1 MDGIFLIVEVVLG
14 AAACVLLVPSLV
26 FAIEIVAA
34 SFAASAAVSG
44 RMQADVPSPSQA
56 TPLPD
61 DPSERASVAVIMPA
75 HDEAS
80 GIAAAMASVLP
91 QLHRGDRLLVVAD
104 NCSDDT
110 ARIARELGAEVLERV
125 DATRRGKGYAL
136 DAGVRH
142 LASAPPGIVVMVDA
156 DCTLHA
162 RALDG
167 IVRMANRRA
176 RPVQALYLM
185 HALPGAGLR
194 TRMAEFAWAV
204 RNHARPLGLR
214 RLGLPCQ
221 LMGTGMAF
229 PWALIVEAGLASG
242 HLVEDLQLGLA
253 LTADGAA
260 PQFCAEALVTSTFPD
275 RAEAA
280 ATQRARWEQGHL
292 SMIATQGARMLW
304 RSLWTRRIEM
314 LASTLDLCV
323 PPLASLVLALSVV
336 VVLAAAAMAAGGA
349 VWPFV
354 VSVASFGMVAS
365 AVLLAWHRFGRQAL
379 SLRELLT
386 APLYALRK
394 IPAYGHMLLRPQST
408 WVRTQR
414 GDSAPTMEDHVG
426 PRP

>member
-1 MDGIFLIVEVVLG
+1 MDGIFLIAGVVLG
-14 AAACVLLVPSLV
+14 AAACLLLVPSLV

-34 SFAASAAVSG
+34 SLGASAAVPG
-44 RMQADVPSPSQA
+44 RTQPDASSPPQA
-56 TPLPD
+56 TSAPD
-61 DPSERASVAVIMPA
+61 DPSERPSVVVIMPA

-80 GIAAAMASVLP
+80 GIAAAIASVLP
-91 QLHRGDRLLVVAD
+91 QLHRDDRLLVVAD

-110 ARIARELGAEVLERV
+110 ARIARDAAADVLERV

-142 LASAPPGIVVMVDA
+142 LESAPPGIVAMVDA
-156 DCTLHA
+156 DCTLHPG
-162 RALDG
+162 ALDG
-167 IVRMANRRA
+167 IVRMAHRRA

-204 RNHARPLGLR
+204 RNHGRPLGLR

-229 PWALIVEAGLASG
+229 PWALIAEARLASG

-253 LTADGAA
+253 LTAGGSA
-260 PQFCAEALVTSTFPD
+260 PQFCTEALVTSTFPD
-275 RAEAA
+275 RADAE

-292 SMIATQGARMLW
+292 SMIATHGARMLW
-304 RSLWTRRIEM
+304 RSLRTRRIDM

-323 PPLASLVLALSVV
+323 PPLASLVLTVTVV
-336 VVLAAAAMAAGGA
+336 VVLSAVAMAVGGA

-354 VSVASFGMVAS
+354 VAVASLGMVAS
-365 AVLLAWHRFGRQAL
+365 AVLLAWHRFGRDAL
-379 SLRELLT
+379 SWSELLT

-414 GDSAPTMEDHVG
+414 SDSATAVQDHVG